1 MTQVAS
7 FVVDNNKNAFFFCPM
22 RLRSLDSGR
31 LFSANTAFRDE
42 PFIHL
47 YAGDFAEP
55 FSPPLRASLRARRSS
70 LRRAPRHSKKLP
82 SPPFEA
88 ARPLRGCG
96 YFLETLRSGASV
108 RLTPYS
114 PLRVLYY
121 LILAALACPAIALAT
136 AEAPAGARPLHL
148 PGIAGLMLHVPGLQQ
163 KNQRLF
169 VYLHSVGASSS
180 SGAGRYG

>member
-1 MTQVAS
+1 
-7 FVVDNNKNAFFFCPM
+7 M

-31 LFSANTAFRDE
+31 LFSANTAFRDKL
-42 PFIHL
+42 FTHL
-47 YAGDFAEP
+47 YTGGFAEP
-55 FSPPLRASLRARRSS
+55 FSPPLRGLFCPRRSS

-114 PLRVLYY
+114 PLRVLYC

-136 AEAPAGARPLHL
+136 AEPAAWLTTLHL
-148 PGIAGLMLHVPGLQQ
+148 L
-163 KNQRLF
+163 RT
-169 VYLHSVGASSS
+169 ASPSS
-180 SGAGRYG
+180 HGSMTVCDAI